1 MARVAS
7 LALVLLLSLG
17 TALLGGCTT
26 AEGESTTTSTIYL
39 VVFMVLL
46 FGIFYFF
53 IIRPQRKRQQEQ
65 QRLLSDLKPGD
76 RVITIG
82 GIYGRIES
90 IREDSVVL
98 KVESGATIRVV
109 RNGIA
114 GKQEEASQGL

>member
-1 MARVAS
+1 MARVTS
-7 LALVLLLSLG
+7 LALVLMLSLS

-26 AEGESTTTSTIYL
+26 TEGEDTTTSTIYL
-39 VVFMVLL
+39 VVFMVLM
-46 FGIFYFF
+46 FGVFYFF
-53 IIRPQRKRQQEQ
+53 MIRPQRKKQQEHQ
-65 QRLLSDLKPGD
+65 QLLSDLKPGD

-90 IREDSVVL
+90 IRDDSVVL

-114 GKQEEASQGL
+114 GKQEEAGQGL

>member
-1 MARVAS
+1 MTRFAV
-7 LALVLLLSLG
+7 LALGLLM
-17 TALLGGCTT
+17 AAAAMLGGCAP
-26 AEGESTTTSTIYL
+26 AEGEDTTTSTIYL
-39 VVFMVLL
+39 VVFMVVL

-53 IIRPQRKRQQEQ
+53 IIRPQRKRQMDQ
-65 QRLLSDLKPGD
+65 QKMISELKPGD

-82 GIYGRIES
+82 GIMGRVES

-114 GKQEEASQGL
+114 GKHETAD